1 MIEKLKQGE
10 ALFAEGKI
18 DEAEKCFLDLL
29 YLNPKNPEALNN
41 LGAIYHT
48 RGNFKEAENHFIKAL
63 EVKEDYPEALL
74 NLADLY
80 QKTKRWE
87 EAALKL
93 EKSITIM
100 NQDYN
105 LLNQLGLIYLEI
117 NDTLK
122 AQEVLTKSIKINP
135 DQDIVRQSIRELE
148 KKNTSFNIS
157 QIGKENEDLY
167 FNENISLQNRMVK
180 IAVLCLPGLQS
191 FLEDIVEFL
200 KTKYNV
206 RTCYSNNSQEIE
218 SVVHWADIVWLE
230 WANELTVSLTNHQ
243 TLLDGKHTICRLHSY
258 EAFTGF
264 VGKINWG
271 KISTVIFVADHIKNI
286 VLQDYPGI
294 LDKVKNIH
302 TIPNGINL
310 NKFPLKERNTGYN
323 LAYVAHINYKKGP
336 MLLLHAFRELVQKDI
351 KYRLFIAGDF
361 QDIRYKLYFEQ
372 MIKEMDLKKNIQ
384 IDGWVQDV
392 THWLDDKH
400 YIVSTS
406 LLESQQLSIC
416 EAMASGIKPI
426 IHNFVGAR
434 TIYPRQ
440 YLWNTIP
447 EFVQMVS
454 INNYDSKEY
463 HNFIRENYSSD
474 LQLIQISKIISEIT
488 KKINISD
495 SLSPSLSYI
504 DNVTDLRLSLYEKEN
519 ISNNPLIS
527 VIIPAYN
534 AENNIKKAIESVIEQ
549 TYNCWELII
558 IDDGSTDQT
567 QAVVEQ
573 YLNDNRIQYFHKK
586 NGGEASARNVG
597 LEKAKGSFISWLDS
611 DDYFAPTYL
620 ERAVRSL
627 IQDKTIL
634 FVYPNLRL
642 VDAKGNY
649 LTSWRYKDYEIP
661 NLIPELFKTG
671 HSVIPGAA
679 STTARR
685 DIYDKL
691 GKFDVAFKIAT
702 DYEFLSRIGQLTGRT
717 KCLDEELYFYVQG
730 TDNLTGN
737 TEEKFMFCS
746 QVMERMLNKYSFE
759 TLFPEIITQKIDPN
773 SLNLNALFHIENIFN
788 RHIYEKLPTGYIGPF
803 LKLKEKYSNKIQA
816 QYNRIRD
823 KKATLLKRLNKKQ
836 NFKNMPMSLS
846 LIEEKVINLK
856 KKWSKRNQIE
866 NEKVLFHLTTHGGN
880 RYIMLQYA
888 AIFKYLGAQIQF
900 LHFKDRANQQ
910 KIFSEFHPSIFFSAT
925 ADTFINNLDLDFIND
940 YKARNSL
947 LRIIWAEQF
956 TVTDGLHHIT
966 PEKAKLIESG
976 KIGDLFIT
984 ATDESVLPQIYGE
997 WANEFG
1003 INVKS
1008 LPFAANPLIHYELDF
1023 TPLFDIGFIGSN
1035 SPSKFESIRTY
1046 LYPLLRKYNGI
1057 VLGDRWGGQDI
1068 MVPPENINSFYTS
1081 VKIAPNIHQPFQRE
1095 TGADCNERTFVIPAC
1110 GGFSITDNVSCIKKY
1125 FKPDE
1130 IVIAEDLKEWFNLFE
1145 YFINTPEER
1154 RKYIINGRNR
1164 VMKDH
1169 TYFDRL
1175 CRLTDFFDSI

>member
-1 MIEKLKQGE
+1 MIDKLKQGE

-18 DEAEKCFLDLL
+18 NEAEKCFLDFLD
-29 YLNPKNPEALNN
+29 LNPEDPEVLNN
-41 LGAIYHT
+41 LGAIHHI
-48 RGNFKEAENHFIKAL
+48 RGNFKEAENKFIRAL
-63 EVKEDYPEALL
+63 EIKEDYPDALL

-100 NQDYN
+100 DQDYN
-105 LLNQLGLIYLEI
+105 LLNQLGMIYLEL
-117 NDTLK
+117 DDSLK
-122 AQEVLTKSIKINP
+122 AQEVLVKSLKLNP
-135 DQDIVRQSIRELE
+135 DQDIVRQSLLELE
-148 KKNTSFNIS
+148 KKNTSYKVSQKGIVKGDLILNGKTSRQNHIIKIS
-157 QIGKENEDLY
+157 
-167 FNENISLQNRMVK
+167 
-180 IAVLCLPGLQS
+180 VLCLPGLQS
-191 FLEDIVEFL
+191 FLGDIVDFL
-200 KTKYNV
+200 KTKYEV
-206 RTCYSNNSQEIE
+206 RTCYSNISKDIE
-218 SVVHWADIVWLE
+218 SAVQWADIVWIE

-243 TLLDGKHTICRLHSY
+243 TLLDGKYTICRLHSY
-258 EAFTGF
+258 EAFTNF
-264 VGKINWG
+264 IGKINWR
-271 KISTVIFVADHIKNI
+271 KISNIIFVSDHIKNI
-286 VLQDYPGI
+286 VLQNFPDI
-294 LDKVKNIH
+294 LDTVKNIH
-302 TIPNGINL
+302 TIPNGINF
-310 NKFPLKERNTGYN
+310 NKFLFKERDTGYN
-323 LAYVAHINYKKGP
+323 LAFAAHISYKKGP
-336 MLLLHAFRELVQKDI
+336 MLLLHAFRELVQKDE

-361 QDIRYKLYFEQ
+361 QDIRYKLYFDQ
-372 MIKEMDLKKNIQ
+372 MIKEMDLINNIQ
-384 IDGWVQDV
+384 IDGWIKDMTQ
-392 THWLDDKH
+392 WLDDKH

-434 TIYPRQ
+434 TIYPEK
-440 YLWNTIP
+440 YIWNTIP

-454 INNYDSKEY
+454 LNNYDSKEY
-463 HNFIRENYSSD
+463 RNFIRENYSSD
-474 LQLIQISKIISEIT
+474 RQLIQIMKIITDIT
-488 KKINISD
+488 KKINNTD
-495 SLSPSLSYI
+495 SLPSALTYT
-504 DNVTDLRLSLYEKEN
+504 DNVTNLRLSLYEIEN

-534 AENNIKKAIESVIEQ
+534 SENNIKKAIESVMEQ
-549 TYNCWELII
+549 TYTCWELII

-567 QAVVEQ
+567 QAVVEP
-573 YLNDNRIQYFHKK
+573 YLNDNRIQYFYKK

-597 LEKAKGSFISWLDS
+597 LEKANGSYISWLDS

-620 ERAVRSL
+620 ERAVSSL

-642 VDAKGNY
+642 IDAKGNY

-661 NLIPELFKTG
+661 SLISDLFKTG
-671 HSVIPGAA
+671 HSVVPGVA

-685 DIYDKL
+685 EIYDKL

-702 DYEFLSRIGQLTGRT
+702 DYEFLSRIGQLTGHT
-717 KCLDEELYFYVQG
+717 KCLNEELYFYVQG

-737 TEEKFMFCS
+737 TEEKFRFCA
-746 QVMERMLNKYSFE
+746 QVMERMLDKYSIE
-759 TLFPEIITQKIDPN
+759 TLFPEIIAQKIDPN
-773 SLNLNALFHIENIFN
+773 SLNLNVLFHIENIFN
-788 RHIYEKLPTGYIGPF
+788 RHIYEKLPSGYIEPF
-803 LKLKEKYSNKIQA
+803 LKLKEKYSNKIQV
-816 QYNRIRD
+816 QYNRMRD
-823 KKATLLKRLNKKQ
+823 KKANLIKRLDKIQ
-836 NFKNMPMSLS
+836 NFKNMPMSFS
-846 LIEEKVINLK
+846 IIEEKIENLK

-888 AIFKYLGAQIQF
+888 AVFKYLGAQIQF
-900 LHFKDRANQQ
+900 LHFKDRVNQRQ
-910 KIFSEFHPSIFFSAT
+910 IFSEFRPSILFSAT

-940 YKARNSL
+940 YKARNTL
-947 LRIIWAEQF
+947 LRIIWAEPF
-956 TVTDGLHHIT
+956 KITDGLHHIT

-984 ATDESVLPQIYGE
+984 ATDESVLPEIYSE

-1008 LPFAANPLIHYELDF
+1008 LPFAANPLIHYALDF

-1057 VLGDRWGGQDI
+1057 VLGDRWGGQEI
-1068 MVPPENINSFYTS
+1068 MVPPENVNSFYTS
-1081 VKIAPNIHQPFQRE
+1081 IKIAPNIHQPFQRA

-1145 YFINTPEER
+1145 YFMNAPEER